1 MFFSCNS
8 YLHGKNYLFLFV
20 SRMYIDCNAAKVR
33 ITGFAIYVYIYILIA
48 FFLQALSELHDQIPP
63 FPRTVAMKILE
74 EELGAPLES
83 FFSYISEEPV
93 AAASFGQVLFCY
105 DNIIKY
111 YWMHVATFIYKC
123 WYDGLCLAHLFDYIF

>member
-1 MFFSCNS
+1 
-8 YLHGKNYLFLFV
+8 
-20 SRMYIDCNAAKVR
+20 
-33 ITGFAIYVYIYILIA
+33 
-48 FFLQALSELHDQIPP
+48 
-63 FPRTVAMKILE
+63 MKILE

-93 AAASFGQVLFCY
+93 AAASFGQVLFCN

-111 YWMHVATFIYKC
+111 YWMHVATFIYKH